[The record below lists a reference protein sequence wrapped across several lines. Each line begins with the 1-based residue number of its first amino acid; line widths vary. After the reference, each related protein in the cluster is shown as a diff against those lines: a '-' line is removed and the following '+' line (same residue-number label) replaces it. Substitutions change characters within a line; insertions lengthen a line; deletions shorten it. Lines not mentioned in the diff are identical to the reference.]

1 MSSTIVVGFVNSPE
15 GQAAVAAAADEA
27 ERRHACL
34 VLVNSSR
41 GGHQDVES
49 VLAVRGE
56 LEAARAA
63 LLERGL
69 EVEVIEF
76 ARGEDPAS
84 DLLEVATQREADLV
98 VIGLRRR
105 SPVGKFVLGSNAQQ
119 ILLSA
124 ECAVLAVKAQV
135 PSN

>member
-1 MSSTIVVGFVNSPE
+1 MTRTIVVGFVSSPE
-15 GQAAVAAAADEA
+15 GTAALSAAAEEA

-41 GGHQDVES
+41 GGHQDVEE
-49 VLAVRGE
+49 VLAVRDE
-56 LEAARAA
+56 LAAASA
-63 LLERGL
+63 MLLERGL
-69 EVEVIEF
+69 EVEVLEF

-84 DLLEVATQREADLV
+84 DILEVATQREAELV

-105 SPVGKFVLGSNAQQ
+105 SPVGKFMLGSNSQA

-124 ECAVLAVKAQV
+124 ECPVLAVKA
-135 PSN
+135 PHLSS